1 MGQSGERQRT
11 ESTEESG
18 RAGVRGDAGSSS
30 EGVCEK
36 AGISWRDPLVPQFG
50 TEP

>member
-11 ESTEESG
+11 ESSEDSG
-18 RAGVRGDAGSSS
+18 KAGVRGDAGSSS

-36 AGISWRDPLVPQFG
+36 AGVSGRDPLVRQFG
-50 TEP
+50 AEP